1 MFTRKVAVDRQ
12 RCLHDSGRGVGE
24 PDASRDTQGMNR
36 LCTTLDQASITA
48 SLNTSARRGHE
59 PCASGLLRHLLLLR
73 LRWRELPPVD
83 VCCASPE
90 PEAHWRT
97 VTVSPVVCRGRY
109 EGTARFLGRRA
120 HLDRSLPSS
129 LARRENLH
137 TCVVQPRVR
146 CTSIRKS
153 RQDRL
158 PSDNCAKIKR
168 REKKDKNPL
177 SGVVDPLTTGDLIRV
192 RRQTLTA
199 LALTSA
205 STPSDRINCGMGD
218 RGIEK
223 APGPLPGQTD

>member
-1 MFTRKVAVDRQ
+1 LSRAVYDMFTRKVAVDRQ
-12 RCLHDSGRGVGE
+12 RFLHDSGRGVGE

-48 SLNTSARRGHE
+48 SLNASARLGHE
-59 PCASGLLRHLLLLR
+59 PCARGLLRHLLLLR

-137 TCVVQPRVR
+137 TCVVPPRVR
-146 CTSIRKS
+146 CTCPWKCSQPAPPDTDFASIKK
-153 RQDRL
+153 RQRFR
-158 PSDNCAKIKR
+158 SW
-168 REKKDKNPL
+168 EYF
-177 SGVVDPLTTGDLIRV
+177 
-192 RRQTLTA
+192 
-199 LALTSA
+199 A
-205 STPSDRINCGMGD
+205 S
-218 RGIEK
+218 
-223 APGPLPGQTD
+223 